1 MYLGER
7 CETESA
13 ELKTVKAIISTASII
28 AILTLISFY
37 ALIILMDVIKYLIKN
52 KKFRKRKIA
61 YTIKKVPKYINK

>member
-7 CETESA
+7 CETESD